1 MLLAIFLLA
10 CGDKKDAPVEK
21 VEQPAV
27 EAPKEEPK
35 AEEQKAEA
43 PVEAPVAEEQ
53 KEELQLPPQE
63 EVPVQ

>member
-27 EAPKEEPK
+27 EAPKEAP
-35 AEEQKAEA
+35 KAEA
-43 PVEAPVAEEQ
+43 PVEAPVKAPVAEEQ
-53 KEELQLPPQE
+53 KEELQTPPQE
-63 EVPVQ
+63 EAPVQ

>member
-35 AEEQKAEA
+35 AEA